1 MKLNPKQITHLRG
14 LAHNISP
21 VVMIADKGLTEN
33 VLKEINTALNSH
45 ELIKIKV
52 AGDDR
57 ETRKAIYTSI
67 CDQTNAIGI
76 HQIGK
81 QLVIYRASDT
91 IKEKNKI
98 HIPKL

>member
-14 LAHNISP
+14 LAHSLSP

-33 VLKEINTALNSH
+33 VLKEINIALNSH

-57 ETRKAIYTSI
+57 NVRKALYEAI
-67 CDQTNAIGI
+67 CEQTDAVAI
-76 HQIGK
+76 HHIGK

-91 IKEKNKI
+91 IKEKNKVQ
-98 HIPKL
+98 IPKL

>member
-1 MKLNPKQITHLRG
+1 MKLNSKQINHLRG
-14 LAHNISP
+14 LAHKLSP

-33 VLKEINTALNSH
+33 IFKEVETALNSH

-57 ETRKAIYTSI
+57 EARKTIYESI
-67 CDQTNAIGI
+67 CVKTNALAV
-76 HQIGK
+76 HHIGK

>member
-1 MKLNPKQITHLRG
+1 MKLTSKQITHLRG
-14 LAHNISP
+14 LAHNLSP

-33 VLKEINTALNSH
+33 VLKEINIALNAH

-57 ETRKAIYTSI
+57 DTRKAIYTSI
-67 CDQTNAIGI
+67 CEQTNAIAV

-81 QLVIYRASDT
+81 QLVVYRASDT
-91 IKEKNKI
+91 IKEKNKVQ
-98 HIPKL
+98 IPKL